1 MRKNIIK
8 KNGLRIISAALLLF
22 AGSFAAMPSLAEETG
37 NLKLDVYNFSPDYL
51 YPERNPEL
59 LTHCV
64 TTYTDSIS
72 ADWGGGDILGCGYD
86 FVAIHYTGQLTFETD
101 AEIYL
106 MAIADDG
113 FSLSLDG
120 APVIEDWTLKG
131 CSGSVVSFTPVPNH
145 TYTLDAWFYEYGG
158 GACSTLYWM
167 PADGVTAWD
176 IVPTSYFAAAIP
188 VEPAPEPS
196 PILTPEPTIEPEP
209 EPEPTETSEPLPL
222 PTEEPQPVPAPEP
235 EPVPVPEPE
244 LPEVPEEPQEAPE
257 PTIEPE
263 PSSEPVVTEQPAEE
277 LPEPEPEPSLEP
289 AVEPEPQP
297 EPEVS
302 VTEQLAL
309 AAEDDDVEIPAELA
323 AIPLLGNVASAVL
336 DVFNNLGNVGADMSP
351 ETREESEKVVV
362 GAIIAGQI
370 AQVAASASVVSG
382 ASTRRNK

>member
-1 MRKNIIK
+1 MRRNIIK
-8 KNGLRIISAALLLF
+8 KNGLRITSAALLLF

-64 TTYTDSIS
+64 TTYADSIS
-72 ADWGGGDILGCGYD
+72 ADWGGGDVLGCGYD

-101 AEIYL
+101 AEVYL

-120 APVIEDWTLKG
+120 VPVIEDWTLKG
-131 CSGSVVSFTPVPNH
+131 CSGSVVPFTPVPNH

-176 IVPTSYFAAAIP
+176 ILPSSQYAPAL
-188 VEPAPEPS
+188 PAPEPT
-196 PILTPEPTIEPEP
+196 PELTPEPSVEPT
-209 EPEPTETSEPLPL
+209 PEPTETSEPLPL
-222 PTEEPQPVPAPEP
+222 PTEEPQPVPEPEP
-235 EPVPVPEPE
+235 EPVPEPE

-257 PTIEPE
+257 PTVEPE

-277 LPEPEPEPSLEP
+277 LPEPEPEPSLES

-297 EPEVS
+297 EQEVS
-302 VTEQLAL
+302 ATEQLAL
-309 AAEDDDVEIPAELA
+309 AAEEDDVELPTELA
-323 AIPLLGNVASAVL
+323 AIPILGNVAAAVL
-336 DVFNNLGNVGADMSP
+336 DVFNDLGNIGADMSP
-351 ETREESEKVVV
+351 EVREESEKVVV

-370 AQVAASASVVSG
+370 AQVAASASVFSG